1 MIFTSRYYAKHYF
14 TVNISKSITVPVSRA
29 VDQTVVREKL
39 RDTP

>member
-1 MIFTSRYYAKHYF
+1 MILTSRYRAKHYF
-14 TVNISKSITVPVSRA
+14 NISKSITVPLSRA